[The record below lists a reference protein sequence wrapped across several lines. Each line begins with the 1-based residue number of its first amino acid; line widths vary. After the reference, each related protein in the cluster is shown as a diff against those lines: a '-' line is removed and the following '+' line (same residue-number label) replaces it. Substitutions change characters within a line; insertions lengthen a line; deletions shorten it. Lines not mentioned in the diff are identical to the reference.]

1 MEDSNLLR
9 EKLLQ
14 EYKPDI
20 EKLSKYIP
28 YFQSKGAKDVMNQY
42 EADQNA
48 SGSLVFP
55 IYDSNLMSFIKEAKK
70 TKLINSNYVYVYSR
84 KRMRTVKDEI
94 VEIDHVTLKDFDVLT
109 AILSK
114 YVLKGMIKASLWTE
128 AVEYK
133 VFLKILLKMKELVD
147 FWDKEEHKTS
157 AY

>member
-9 EKLLQ
+9 EKLLL

-20 EKLSKYIP
+20 ERLSKYIP

-42 EADQNA
+42 EADQNTT
-48 SGSLVFP
+48 GSLVFP
-55 IYDSNLMSFIKEAKK
+55 IYDSTLMSFVKEVKN
-70 TKLINSNYVYVYSR
+70 TKLINPNYVYVYSR
-84 KRMRTVKDEI
+84 KRMRSVKDEI
-94 VEIDHVTLKDFDVLT
+94 GEIDHVTLRDFDVLT

-133 VFLKILLKMKELVD
+133 LFLKVLLKMKELVD

-157 AY
+157 AF